1 MMSSEEAADLLH
13 HISHNVLTVFSLI
26 TVVVEVRLLYVIFAK
41 RSRIPSLFRI
51 IILHILVS
59 HIGITTFQLIHFT
72 IDRVLVI
79 DPRIKQRPSIFLI
92 GNETSAVVLSYEKSE
107 IEEEFWPHCDGLGTV
122 YWTERRLMMNCSYV
136 WIFAT
141 LTMLIGI
148 RHMGWYFNAT
158 KGLVLT
164 FSIMLV
170 ILYLVTLAYWKL
182 IKIEYRSSIPQAV
195 LRTTIACF
203 ALSSV
208 DIISNILALYVFFS
222 APSSRDLLDF
232 IDFEAEFDDNTWR
245 SLWTEIIQVTRQLRE
260 ILFPI
265 LLIALFRK
273 VRWLF
278 LGRPPNGSSTKSPR
292 QTHSGGSVQ
301 TRVVDSHSPL
311 INRTSV

>member
-72 IDRVLVI
+72 IDR
-79 DPRIKQRPSIFLI
+79 
-92 GNETSAVVLSYEKSE
+92 KSE

-122 YWTERRLMMNCSYV
+122 
-136 WIFAT
+136 
-141 LTMLIGI
+141 
-148 RHMGWYFNAT
+148 
-158 KGLVLT
+158 
-164 FSIMLV
+164 
-170 ILYLVTLAYWKL
+170 
-182 IKIEYRSSIPQAV
+182 IEYRSSIPQAV

-245 SLWTEIIQVTRQLRE
+245 SLWT
-260 ILFPI
+260 
-265 LLIALFRK
+265 
-273 VRWLF
+273 
-278 LGRPPNGSSTKSPR
+278 
-292 QTHSGGSVQ
+292 
-301 TRVVDSHSPL
+301 
-311 INRTSV
+311 